1 MRTSGLLRRI
11 EPLSVRMLTRLE
23 DGSKTQVNWLPA
35 LGWNAHDE
43 LLAGFVVHNS
53 VLPLRNWEWMAMPL
67 WSTENATLAGIGRVS
82 FKKGN
87 GRWEGQLRKFATQ
100 GIEGVY
106 ALDYLRSSVRYLH
119 RFNQNPGT
127 PLSSDLSVSLID
139 VREQPAGIGIDPGF
153 APYLDTLRQAL
164 RLNYRINSNRG
175 NLKQQGELRITAGG
189 VGLKNW
195 GELIRWA
202 GLFEAPLFPKL
213 TDQSITVEAM
223 WKGRKEV
230 NRKGRGWGW
239 RIYAGKAFGASNVY
253 PLMTAGITGA
263 TDNFKD
269 HLFFGREQYDLL
281 SRIIAREQGGLPIMN
296 VLLSSNADVMQMPV
310 NGMVSGRISRNV
322 TKRIH
327 AYGGGLVASNMR
339 LATLGLEMDLRFMKV
354 QLPLVQWL
362 DGFTSL
368 NFKGQTAFS
377 IVLNL
382 EDLSPY
388 QLLRSGQLLN

>member
-1 MRTSGLLRRI
+1 
-11 EPLSVRMLTRLE
+11 
-23 DGSKTQVNWLPA
+23 
-35 LGWNAHDE
+35 
-43 LLAGFVVHNS
+43 
-53 VLPLRNWEWMAMPL
+53 
-67 WSTENATLAGIGRVS
+67 
-82 FKKGN
+82 
-87 GRWEGQLRKFATQ
+87 
-100 GIEGVY
+100 
-106 ALDYLRSSVRYLH
+106 
-119 RFNQNPGT
+119 
-127 PLSSDLSVSLID
+127 
-139 VREQPAGIGIDPGF
+139 
-153 APYLDTLRQAL
+153 
-164 RLNYRINSNRG
+164 
-175 NLKQQGELRITAGG
+175 
-189 VGLKNW
+189 
-195 GELIRWA
+195 
-202 GLFEAPLFPKL
+202 LFPKL

-230 NRKGRGWGW
+230 NRKGKGWGW
-239 RIYAGKAFGASNVY
+239 RLYASQAFGASNVY
-253 PLMTAGITGA
+253 PLMTAGITGS

-388 QLLRSGQLLN
+388 QLLRSGRLLN

>member
-1 MRTSGLLRRI
+1 MCANNLL
-11 EPLSVRMLTRLE
+11 ELALTRA
-23 DGSKTQVNWLPA
+23 S
-35 LGWNAHDE
+35 
-43 LLAGFVVHNS
+43 
-53 VLPLRNWEWMAMPL
+53 
-67 WSTENATLAGIGRVS
+67 
-82 FKKGN
+82 
-87 GRWEGQLRKFATQ
+87 
-100 GIEGVY
+100 
-106 ALDYLRSSVRYLH
+106 LH
-119 RFNQNPGT
+119 T
-127 PLSSDLSVSLID
+127 SIL
-139 VREQPAGIGIDPGF
+139 
-153 APYLDTLRQAL
+153 LRQAL

-296 VLLSSNADVMQMPV
+296 VLLIKQCRCDANA
-310 NGMVSGRISRNV
+310 S
-322 TKRIH
+322 
-327 AYGGGLVASNMR
+327 
-339 LATLGLEMDLRFMKV
+339 EC
-354 QLPLVQWL
+354 
-362 DGFTSL
+362 DGFC
-368 NFKGQTAFS
+368 
-377 IVLNL
+377 
-382 EDLSPY
+382 PY
-388 QLLRSGQLLN
+388 CAERNEAH